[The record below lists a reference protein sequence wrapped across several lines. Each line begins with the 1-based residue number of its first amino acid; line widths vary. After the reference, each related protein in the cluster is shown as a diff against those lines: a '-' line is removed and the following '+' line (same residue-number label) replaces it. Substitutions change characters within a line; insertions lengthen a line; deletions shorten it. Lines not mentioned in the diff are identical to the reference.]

1 MRKNPFYRLDIDWGF
16 WGVMQALAYCS
27 FVGMFAYGI
36 MYGFKS
42 PIWVGGA
49 LAVFFVGLML
59 ANLYHYHIL
68 TTRPTPK
75 PPKTPLNPHLVSFSF
90 KLGGLSHFEI
100 LGQKYR
106 IVDHEYKV
114 LFRSPK
120 SPPNEWV
127 FDHWDGA
134 WVVLRNT
141 QWCSTTCAILPKHIE
156 KVS

>member
-1 MRKNPFYRLDIDWGF
+1 MRKNPFVKLQIDFSITGVCTTLAFTGF
-16 WGVMQALAYCS
+16 FAMSVLVFISGQNRGLLVVFGV
-27 FVGMFAYGI
+27 
-36 MYGFKS
+36 
-42 PIWVGGA
+42 
-49 LAVFFVGLML
+49 AVFFQCLNL

-68 TTRPTPK
+68 TTKPLQKPK
-75 PPKTPLNPHLVSFSF
+75 KTALDPHLVSFSF
-90 KLGGLSHFEI
+90 KPGGLSHFEI

-106 IVDHEYKV
+106 IEEGEYRV